1 MLSLRFLAS
10 LVFTLLYLTG
20 CATSTDIAATSA
32 DEGSSKSYSIPFESL
47 KRLTFE
53 SIKGLN
59 VDVKGVEESNGT
71 YIVNFSKPISAFSW
85 GEVGKVIVSNK
96 GPASTVTVIASKR
109 MKVQVTGTNQQE
121 FAEAV
126 FEGIDYAIRRR

>member
-1 MLSLRFLAS
+1 MLNLRLLS
-10 LVFTLLYLTG
+10 ILVFTYLFLTG
-20 CATSTDIAATSA
+20 CATSTDIATTSA
-32 DEGSSKSYSIPFESL
+32 DQGSSKSYSIPFDSL

-59 VDVKGVEESNGT
+59 VDVKGVEEANGT
-71 YIVNFSKPISAFSW
+71 YVVNFSKPISAFSW
-85 GEVGKVIVSNK
+85 GEVGKVVVVNK
-96 GPASTVTVIASKR
+96 GPISNVTVIASKR
-109 MKVQVTGTNQQE
+109 MRVQVTGTNQQE